1 MKQQNTNTIIT
12 ATELKLLLVGLFMIS
27 FTFVNKKEDVKLIS
41 NKRIESK
48 NLKSNQRSIA
58 SVSNSDDF
66 KINFNTDEQNT
77 LNKINKEYLAF
88 VAQRKFQEANMDSR
102 TNRFLETTNNP
113 YDSGKNADDNLK
125 DYEVIEKHNA
135 FLNEVKEEENTEE
148 LEWDVAASSLEN
160 EEEY

>member
-1 MKQQNTNTIIT
+1 MKQQNTNPIIT
-12 ATELKLLLVGLFMIS
+12 ATELKLLLAGLIMI
-27 FTFVNKKEDVKLIS
+27 TFALVNKKEESKFTS
-41 NKRIESK
+41 NNKIESK
-48 NLKSNQRSIA
+48 KLITNQRSIA
-58 SVSNSDDF
+58 SVSNSDDLKI
-66 KINFNTDEQNT
+66 KINNDEQNT

-135 FLNEVKEEENTEE
+135 FLNELKEEENTEE

-160 EEEY
+160 EDY

>member
-1 MKQQNTNTIIT
+1 MIT
-12 ATELKLLLVGLFMIS
+12 FAL
-27 FTFVNKKEDVKLIS
+27 VNKKEESKFTS
-41 NKRIESK
+41 NNKIESK
-48 NLKSNQRSIA
+48 KLITNQRSIA
-58 SVSNSDDF
+58 SVSNSDDLKI
-66 KINFNTDEQNT
+66 KINNDEQNT

-135 FLNEVKEEENTEE
+135 FLNELKEEENTEE

-160 EEEY
+160 EDY